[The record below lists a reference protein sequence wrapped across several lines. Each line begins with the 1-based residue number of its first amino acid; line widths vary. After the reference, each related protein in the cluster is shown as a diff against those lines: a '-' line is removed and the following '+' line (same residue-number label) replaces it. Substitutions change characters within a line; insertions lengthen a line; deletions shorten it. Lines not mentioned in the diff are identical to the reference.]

1 MSASKTNFFQ
11 GIVLLL
17 KEMSKTFTDLSKRV
31 DQNEK
36 TQKKIEN
43 QLEII
48 AAQHLEVLKQI
59 KMISMLQTDIANQVI
74 QQHESLEELYKV
86 LGLKKDLSYY
96 SFNLMNEKE
105 H

>member
-1 MSASKTNFFQ
+1 MN
-11 GIVLLL
+11 II
-17 KEMSKTFTDLSKRV
+17 V
-31 DQNEK
+31 DQH
-36 TQKKIEN
+36 IE
-43 QLEII
+43 LM
-48 AAQHLEVLKQI
+48 KQI
-59 KMISMLQTDIANQVI
+59 KLVSMLQTDIANQIV